1 MAEEGDR
8 TTGREGM
15 TQQADPFAVFVQ
27 GHRRGMSRRGPRFN
41 SGEHVWLGGAGA
53 ERARVEVSQLLGVEI
68 QDEVFTSIRR
78 RVARES
84 LQYGELVAL
93 SGDFYESPGDL
104 FDEKP
109 SPFPLLSGQTDIDGL
124 RKGFAVELDWIE
136 AREHAVA
143 SRPYPD
149 ETLRF
154 AWSAKSYLELALR
167 NVDHFGWHN
176 VRAYVRHHEE
186 ALRLAASARGADD
199 ETWRRALCMN
209 AFADHFLTDGFA
221 AGHVRVPRA
230 EICAWAEARG
240 LNDKVSGSL
249 SKILHDQ
256 DGHVDTGSL
265 HGVVDES
272 RRPAD
277 DGLAVEDST
286 GARWFTRCDGQLF
299 LGPERLPAVE
309 RPTLAVAASVEE
321 LLLAWLRSEHPRGVF
336 EATKYVPFPRD
347 DTPALSAKF
356 GASMSEAERTA
367 LWKSVSWYAKIP
379 WLAGLE
385 REHLDA
391 LLEALPGLMDRFR
404 GQVAADIAGDPA
416 GIARIAPRY
425 VQAYA
430 RLA

>member
-1 MAEEGDR
+1 
-8 TTGREGM
+8 
-15 TQQADPFAVFVQ
+15 
-27 GHRRGMSRRGPRFN
+27 MSRRGPRFN
-41 SGEHVWLGGAGA
+41 SGEHIWLGGAGA
-53 ERARVEVSQLLGVEI
+53 ERARVEVSQLLGVEVRE
-68 QDEVFTSIRR
+68 DLLTSIRR
-78 RVARES
+78 RLALEP

-93 SGDFYESPGDL
+93 SGDFYESPEDL

-109 SPFPLLSGQTDIDGL
+109 SRFPLLSGKADMEGL

-136 AREHAVA
+136 AREHGLAN
-143 SRPYPD
+143 RPYPD

-186 ALRLAASARGADD
+186 ALRLAASARGAED
-199 ETWRRALCMN
+199 ERWRRALCTN

-230 EICAWAEARG
+230 EICAWAEGRG
-240 LNDKVSGSL
+240 LSDKVSGAL

-256 DGHVDTGSL
+256 DGHVDARSL
-265 HGVVDES
+265 HGVVDEDA
-272 RRPAD
+272 RAAD

-286 GARWFTRCDGQLF
+286 GTRWFTRCDGQLF
-299 LGPERLPAVE
+299 LGPGRSPAVE
-309 RPTLAVAASVEE
+309 RPTLAVAASVKE
-321 LLLAWLRSEHPRGVF
+321 LLFAWLQGEHPRGIF

-347 DTPALSAKF
+347 ETPPLSAKF
-356 GASMSEAERTA
+356 GAGMTDAERTA
-367 LWKSVSWYAKIP
+367 LWKTVSWYAKIP

-391 LLEALPGLMDRFR
+391 LIEALPGLMDRFR
-404 GQVAADIAGDPA
+404 VRVAAEVAGDPA